1 MAEKRRKKEANFLI
15 QGSILAIA
23 GVVTK
28 IIGVIYR
35 IPLRNI
41 AGQEGMGYYGVAFSI
56 YIVALTL
63 TSYSLPL
70 AVSKLVSARV
80 AVGEYKNAY
89 KVFRGALM
97 FAVMA
102 GGFVALLIFFGAGFI
117 ANNIMSID
125 MSVYALRVLAPC
137 ILIAAVLG
145 VMRGF
150 FQGIG
155 SMVPTA
161 ISQIIEQIVNAV
173 ISVTGAYVLFNVGK
187 GIAKTRGND
196 SYGPAYSAAGGTLG
210 TVAGALTAL
219 LFVVFIF
226 MAYKKV
232 FRRKMRRDRSRHK
245 ESYNRIYKVLLVT
258 IAPVILSATVYNICD
273 FVDSAMFS
281 NIMAAQGEKKI
292 VYTKLLGILTGD
304 YTTLINVPLSIA
316 SAFASS
322 LIPSLVATAQTGS
335 RKQIHSKINMVTRFN
350 MMIAIPCAVGF
361 LVLAKPI
368 LDLLFYGS
376 DNTTSAYMLQLGAI
390 SVVFFCLSTV
400 TNSVLQ
406 GLDDMMTPVKN
417 AAISLV
423 IHVISLFLFMV
434 IFKWNIYAVILSK
447 IVFSG
452 AICILNSHALRS
464 RIGYVQEQKRT
475 FIIPAISAA
484 VMGVITVVVHLVVE
498 LFIGSKAA
506 TILALVSAL
515 ISYGI
520 TLILLGGLTE
530 EEMLQMPKGAAIVT
544 VCRKLHLIR
553 GEYR

>member
-173 ISVTGAYVLFNVGK
+173 ISVTGAYVLFSVGK

-196 SYGPAYSAAGGTLG
+196 SYGPAYL
-210 TVAGALTAL
+210 
-219 LFVVFIF
+219 
-226 MAYKKV
+226 
-232 FRRKMRRDRSRHK
+232 
-245 ESYNRIYKVLLVT
+245 
-258 IAPVILSATVYNICD
+258 
-273 FVDSAMFS
+273 
-281 NIMAAQGEKKI
+281 
-292 VYTKLLGILTGD
+292 
-304 YTTLINVPLSIA
+304 
-316 SAFASS
+316 S
-322 LIPSLVATAQTGS
+322 LIH
-335 RKQIHSKINMVTRFN
+335 I
-350 MMIAIPCAVGF
+350 
-361 LVLAKPI
+361 
-368 LDLLFYGS
+368 
-376 DNTTSAYMLQLGAI
+376 
-390 SVVFFCLSTV
+390 
-400 TNSVLQ
+400 
-406 GLDDMMTPVKN
+406 
-417 AAISLV
+417 
-423 IHVISLFLFMV
+423 
-434 IFKWNIYAVILSK
+434 
-447 IVFSG
+447 
-452 AICILNSHALRS
+452 
-464 RIGYVQEQKRT
+464 
-475 FIIPAISAA
+475 
-484 VMGVITVVVHLVVE
+484 
-498 LFIGSKAA
+498 
-506 TILALVSAL
+506 
-515 ISYGI
+515 
-520 TLILLGGLTE
+520 
-530 EEMLQMPKGAAIVT
+530 
-544 VCRKLHLIR
+544 
-553 GEYR
+553 

>member
-1 MAEKRRKKEANFLI
+1 MTEKRKTKENNFLI

-23 GVVTK
+23 GVITK

-35 IPLRNI
+35 IPLRNT
-41 AGQEGMGYYGVAFSI
+41 AGTEGMGYYGVAFSI
-56 YIVALTL
+56 YVVALTL

-89 KVFRGALM
+89 KVFRGALT
-97 FAVMA
+97 FAVLA
-102 GGFVALLIFFGAGFI
+102 GGSVALLIFFGAGFI
-117 ANNIMSID
+117 ADNIMSMD

-137 ILIAAVLG
+137 ILIAAILG

-173 ISVTGAYVLFNVGK
+173 ISVTGAYVLFGIGK
-187 GIAKTRGND
+187 GIAASRGNN
-196 SYGPAYSAAGGTLG
+196 SYGPAFSAAGGTLG
-210 TVAGALTAL
+210 TVVGAFAAL
-219 LFVVFIF
+219 VFVVFIF
-226 MAYKKV
+226 MAYKKI
-232 FRRKMRRDRSRHK
+232 FKRKMKRDRSRHR
-245 ESYNRIYKVLLVT
+245 ESYNKIFKILCIT

-281 NIMAAQGEKKI
+281 NIMAAQGEDKL
-292 VYTKLLGILTGD
+292 VYTRLLGTLTGD
-304 YTTLINVPLSIA
+304 YTTLINVPLSIS
-316 SAFASS
+316 SALASS
-322 LIPSLVATAQTGS
+322 LIPSLVATVQTGS
-335 RKQIHSKINMVTRFN
+335 RKQMHNKINMVTRFN
-350 MMIAIPCAVGF
+350 MMIAIPCAAGF

-376 DNTTSAYMLQLGAI
+376 DNTTSAYMLQLGAV

-417 AAISLV
+417 AAISLI
-423 IHVISLFLFMV
+423 IHVVSLFLMMV
-434 IFKWNIYAVILSK
+434 IFKWNIYAVIISK
-447 IVFSG
+447 IIFSG
-452 AICILNSHALRS
+452 AICILNSHALRN
-464 RIGYVQEQKRT
+464 RIGYVQEQKKT
-475 FIIPAISAA
+475 FIIPAIAAA
-484 VMGVITVVVHLVVE
+484 VMGVVTLVVHLLLE
-498 LFIGSKAA
+498 LFIGNNIA
-506 TILALVSAL
+506 TIVSLFAAML
-515 ISYGI
+515 TYGI
-520 TLILLGGLTE
+520 MIILLGGLTE
-530 EEMLQMPKGAAIVT
+530 EELLRMPKGAT
-544 VCRKLHLIR
+544 VVSICRKVHLIR